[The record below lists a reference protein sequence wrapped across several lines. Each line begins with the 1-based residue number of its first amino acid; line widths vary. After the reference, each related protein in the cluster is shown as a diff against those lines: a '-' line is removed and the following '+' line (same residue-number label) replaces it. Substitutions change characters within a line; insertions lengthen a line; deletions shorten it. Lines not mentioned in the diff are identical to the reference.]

1 MVFMHEKF
9 NKLTDE
15 KRTKIINVAMKEFV
29 DMGYE
34 KASTN
39 KIASEAGISKGSL
52 FFYFGNKKNMYLFLL
67 EFSIKKYENDFF
79 RGIDFWEIDLLS
91 RMRTVVVQKVK
102 LMIEHPSIFQLL
114 NVVSQETSSD
124 VKEEIIHK
132 VSSSRALSTPLTK
145 GIDTTLFK
153 SELSIEDSLRTILW
167 AIDGLSNEMA
177 DKMRKLDT
185 KSDLLEEVSVVDSY
199 MKFLE
204 STFYKKQVTQ

>member
-1 MVFMHEKF
+1 MHEKF

-102 LMIEHPSIFQLL
+102 LMVEHPSIFQLL

-153 SELSIEDSLRTILW
+153 SELSIENSLRTILW

-185 KSDLLEEVSVVDSY
+185 NSDLLEEVSVVDSY

>member
-1 MVFMHEKF
+1 MHEKF